1 MSGQLSSA
9 GRTIG
14 RLLLMGGAIMVLQAP
29 IQGQT
34 DDVHLPVSLARIRAG
49 LAAEPPQLPLLPVPA
64 SLSDL
69 PLFRVE
75 VREQLNVLQPA
86 VVEAP
91 FDPTY
96 GIPSA
101 GELLMNGIRSIKS
114 AVVNYRRGRAERRAR
129 KEVEDALADFCAVHG
144 CPTPAVE
151 K

>member
-1 MSGQLSSA
+1 SGQLSGA

-101 GELLMNGIRSIKS
+101 GELLMNGIGSIKS
-114 AVVNYRRGRAERRAR
+114 A
-129 KEVEDALADFCAVHG
+129 
-144 CPTPAVE
+144 
-151 K
+151 